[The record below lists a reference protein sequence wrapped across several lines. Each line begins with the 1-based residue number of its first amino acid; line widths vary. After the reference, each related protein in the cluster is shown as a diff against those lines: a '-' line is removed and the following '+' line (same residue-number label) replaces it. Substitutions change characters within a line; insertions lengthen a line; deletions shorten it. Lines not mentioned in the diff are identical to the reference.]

1 MEIETTRHLLQIV
14 NKSKII
20 FASADRS
27 IKKKALSLGATAFLT
42 KPFKLDD
49 LIKIIK
55 KISMTQIYV

>member
-1 MEIETTRHLLQIV
+1 MV
-14 NKSKII
+14 NKPKII
-20 FASADRS
+20 FASADSS

-42 KPFKLDD
+42 ETFKLND